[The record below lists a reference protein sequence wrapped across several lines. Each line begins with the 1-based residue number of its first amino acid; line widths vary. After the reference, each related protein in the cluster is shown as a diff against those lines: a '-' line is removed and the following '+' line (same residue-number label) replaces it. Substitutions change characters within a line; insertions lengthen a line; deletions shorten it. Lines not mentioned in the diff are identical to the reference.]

1 LKNSPVAPE
10 PEEADLL
17 SSIFSDTNV
26 LVVLGLAIVA
36 LVIIRQVRTRRRV
49 DQGKSEI
56 SDCNPVVAEARPTTA
71 DQDTQ
76 TGNSIAT
83 TVQAATDN
91 SIDAEESKAAPR
103 VAPPGSLYGAY
114 RVDQEV
120 GKLIVGLPHRMDV
133 LSSRGLDDR
142 RAIESSL
149 LKVVTAEGSG
159 ADERRRAREALE
171 EYGFVARHCAALL
184 QAADPFE
191 RISAAKALGKIGSPA
206 AFPFLLEGL
215 YDFESIV
222 RNQAV
227 VSLGEL
233 KIPSAIGALLDMA
246 RKHPDVPGILVARA
260 LSACSVEGIDFFAE
274 AGSQAALPDSGVAQ
288 AMANIEQLEP
298 ASSIR
303 DLPETTDAD
312 VFIAALAALESSS
325 QEDRNQ
331 AVKTLAEF
339 PLQKSVATLGEIA
352 QHDADPS
359 IRSTALASL
368 AAIDHESVFPAM
380 LIGMADDSR
389 EVRAAAA
396 RSLSHLSF
404 ERSDGY
410 VRVVETADEQTLGAV
425 ADACIRAGI
434 VTQNIDR
441 LAGNDRR
448 QTHEA
453 LTLVRLLA
461 KAGKTQPVLEAI
473 ENHQDAQV
481 RVGAVHL
488 LAATGQDEVAEQLR
502 HLALKE
508 NQPEEVQT
516 ALREAMYNQE
526 HARPI
531 SGLV

>member
-1 LKNSPVAPE
+1 
-10 PEEADLL
+10 
-17 SSIFSDTNV
+17 
-26 LVVLGLAIVA
+26 
-36 LVIIRQVRTRRRV
+36 
-49 DQGKSEI
+49 
-56 SDCNPVVAEARPTTA
+56 
-71 DQDTQ
+71 
-76 TGNSIAT
+76 
-83 TVQAATDN
+83 
-91 SIDAEESKAAPR
+91 
-103 VAPPGSLYGAY
+103 
-114 RVDQEV
+114 V
-120 GKLIVGLPHRMDV
+120 GKLILGLPHRMDV
-133 LSSRGLDDR
+133 LSSRGVDDR
-142 RAIESSL
+142 RAVESSL
-149 LKVVTAEGSG
+149 LKVVTAEESG

-184 QAADPFE
+184 RATDPFE
-191 RISAAKALGKIGSPA
+191 RISAAKALGEIGSPA
-206 AFPFLLEGL
+206 ALPFLLEGL

-246 RKHPDVPGILVARA
+246 RKHPDVPGSLVARA
-260 LSACSVEGIDFFAE
+260 LSACSVEGIDFFDE
-274 AGSQAALPDSGVAQ
+274 TGSPAAFPNSGVAEP
-288 AMANIEQLEP
+288 MADVVQLEP
-298 ASSIR
+298 ASSIK
-303 DLPETTDAD
+303 DLPETTEAD
-312 VFIAALAALESSS
+312 VFIAALAALKSSN
-325 QEDRNQ
+325 QEERNQ
-331 AVKTLAEF
+331 AVKALGEF
-339 PLQKSVATLGEIA
+339 PLQKSVATLTEVA
-352 QHDADPS
+352 QQDPDPT
-359 IRSTALASL
+359 IRSTALVSL
-368 AAIDHESVFPAM
+368 AAIDHESVFPAL

-410 VRVVETADEQTLGAV
+410 LRIVETADKQTLGAV

-461 KAGKTQPVLEAI
+461 KAGKTHPLLAAM
-473 ENHQDAQV
+473 ENHQDTQV
-481 RVGAVHL
+481 RVAAVHL

-502 HLALKE
+502 YLALKE

-516 ALREAMYNQE
+516 ALREAMYKQE
-526 HARPI
+526 HARPV